1 MYYHVSFILSKGRLL
16 THIVL
21 FIYIRTLELSLIITG
36 FVKKNGQVI
45 SSIIKG
51 ATGPKSTEGP
61 AMGPATR
68 LATGSR
74 ITPVMRLGTG
84 PAMGPG
90 TSLAIKPTMELD
102 GVEGFLTGL
111 AIRVVGVKGL
121 SPS

>member
-1 MYYHVSFILSKGRLL
+1 MYCHVSFILSKGRLL

-51 ATGPKSTEGP
+51 AMGPKSTEGP
-61 AMGPATR
+61 ATGPVTR
-68 LATGSR
+68 LATGPR
-74 ITPVMRLGTG
+74 ITPVMRLGIG
-84 PAMGPG
+84 PAMGLG
-90 TSLAIKPTMELD
+90 TSLAIRPTMELD

-111 AIRVVGVKGL
+111 AIRVVGV
-121 SPS
+121 